1 MNLPVHLDVEWIVGN
16 PPGLELAILVTWL
29 GDIVFDVARAFE

>member
-16 PPGLELAILVTWL
+16 RPALELAILVTWL
-29 GDIVFDVARAFE
+29 GVIVFDAARDLE